1 MLPVHPWSAPA
12 FIPGFERSGIRAG
25 LARWSRY
32 REFGGEWRV
41 SDTAKAKSAKS
52 TSPLYLGPN
61 YDPNK
66 AAVVFIFTRW
76 KFLLFVGLQ
85 EGKNTAYF

>member
-1 MLPVHPWSAPA
+1 MPMLPVHPWSAPA

-25 LARWSRY
+25 LARWSHY

-52 TSPLYLGPN
+52 TSPYMRFN
-61 YDPNK
+61 
-66 AAVVFIFTRW
+66 
-76 KFLLFVGLQ
+76 
-85 EGKNTAYF
+85 

>member
-1 MLPVHPWSAPA
+1 MPMLPVHPWSAPA

-52 TSPLYLGPN
+52 TSLLYALQLSCEQGA
-61 YDPNK
+61 D
-66 AAVVFIFTRW
+66 R
-76 KFLLFVGLQ
+76 FLFPIT
-85 EGKNTAYF
+85 N